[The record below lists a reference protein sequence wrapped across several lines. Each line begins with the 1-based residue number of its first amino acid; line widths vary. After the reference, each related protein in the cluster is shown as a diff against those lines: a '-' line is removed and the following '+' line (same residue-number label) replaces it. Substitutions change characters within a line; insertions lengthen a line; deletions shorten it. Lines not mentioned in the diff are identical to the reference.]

1 MGIYI
6 NPSARSFEMALN
18 SEIFIDKS
26 GLIKETNRCINTLQ
40 RYMCV
45 SRPRRFGKS
54 MAMDMLSAY
63 YERNINTEN
72 LFGNLEISQDQSY
85 KKHLNQYDVL
95 KINMQDFL
103 SAAHCVDDMLKML
116 NNDIIKDFS
125 LEYSE
130 VNFRDENNLMR
141 VTPDG

>member
-72 LFGNLEISQDQSY
+72 PFGNLEISQDQSY
-85 KKHLNQYDVL
+85 KKDNNALAD
-95 KINMQDFL
+95 KIRKEELLL
-103 SAAHCVDDMLKML
+103 SIALSEYKQVIF
-116 NNDIIKDFS
+116 DILTPIVEGAKITLTPIKGNVKDK
-125 LEYSE
+125 
-130 VNFRDENNLMR
+130 
-141 VTPDG
+141 

>member
-1 MGIYI
+1 
-6 NPSARSFEMALN
+6 MALN

-45 SRPRRFGKS
+45 SRPRHFGKS

-72 LFGNLEISQDQSY
+72 LFDNLEISQDQSY

-95 KINMQDFL
+95 
-103 SAAHCVDDMLKML
+103 
-116 NNDIIKDFS
+116 
-125 LEYSE
+125 
-130 VNFRDENNLMR
+130 
-141 VTPDG
+141 